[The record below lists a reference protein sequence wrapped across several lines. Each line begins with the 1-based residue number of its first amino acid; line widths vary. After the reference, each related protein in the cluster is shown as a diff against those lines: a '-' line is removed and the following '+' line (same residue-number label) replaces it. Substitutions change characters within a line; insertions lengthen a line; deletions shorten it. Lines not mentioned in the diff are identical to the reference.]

1 MSELSEQLGQR
12 LRAARKAAHYKSARA
27 FSSQYNIPETTYAQH
42 ESGKRSLNVETLI
55 HYSRLLNI
63 SAGWLLTGHGE
74 TLQEISHSNQCQEFL
89 AKQSLNIENL
99 IHASNV
105 TPSNLT
111 TQHQLAIKEFLTE
124 MWNGIL
130 QLIKKINQESS

>member
-12 LRAARKAAHYKSARA
+12 LRAARKAANYKSARA
-27 FSSQYNIPETTYAQH
+27 FSSQHLIPETTYAQH

-63 SAGWLLTGHGE
+63 SVGWLLTGHGE
-74 TLQEISHSNQCQEFL
+74 IFQEISHSNQHQEFFT
-89 AKQSLNIENL
+89 KQSLNIENL
-99 IHASNV
+99 INSSNII
-105 TPSNLT
+105 PSNLT
-111 TQHQLAIKEFLTE
+111 AQNQLVIKEFLTE

-130 QLIKKINQESS
+130 QLIEKIKQ

>member
-1 MSELSEQLGQR
+1 MSELSEQIGQR

-27 FSSQYNIPETTYAQH
+27 FSSQYHIPETTYAQH
-42 ESGKRSLNVETLI
+42 EAGTRSLNVETLI

-63 SAGWLLTGHGE
+63 SVGWLLTGDGE
-74 TLQEISHSNQCQEFL
+74 TFQETSHSNQRHEFF

-99 IHASNV
+99 INTTNV

-111 TQHQLAIKEFLTE
+111 AQNQLAIKEFLTE

-130 QLIKKINQESS
+130 QLIKKIN